1 MVGHYGDE
9 WPLYARE
16 LAFEVWLLE
25 CGRNMVHT
33 AARLREEDYGL
44 PIPRPTLAMW
54 RRNDDWDQRADEKS
68 RQLAPG
74 HRERTLANITLA
86 AFHGS
91 SYLVAVNAGAVK
103 ADKSRLNG
111 VRLALDAA
119 GLVGAARER
128 LNAALA
134 SGQVARVLA
143 LSDEERARVRALL
156 GLGDGVDVI
165 DVPADAERDID
176 PDS

>member
-1 MVGHYGDE
+1 MPFHASQNYTYSNISNSNLKIKTIEIFFCV
-9 WPLYARE
+9 P
-16 LAFEVWLLE
+16 
-25 CGRNMVHT
+25 
-33 AARLREEDYGL
+33 
-44 PIPRPTLAMW
+44 
-54 RRNDDWDQRADEKS
+54 KKK
-68 RQLAPG
+68 RQIRFSAPG